1 MTTKT
6 YRGVVRGGRI
16 VLEPDARLGEGT
28 EVVVTPI
35 AGMPGSSAAVIEAVD
50 AAPSVPSAWV
60 DELEQLIAEG
70 RRPLAPPEL
79 FSDEPDARKGP

>member
-6 YRGVVRGGRI
+6 YRGVVRGGQI
-16 VLEPDARLGEGT
+16 VLDSGAHLGEGT

-35 AGMPGSSAAVIEAVD
+35 AKKAAAVD

-60 DELEQLIAEG
+60 DELESLIAE
-70 RRPLAPPEL
+70 R
-79 FSDEPDARKGP
+79 

>member
-6 YRGVVRGGRI
+6 YRGVVRGGQI
-16 VLEPDARLGEGT
+16 VLDSGAHLGEGT

-35 AGMPGSSAAVIEAVD
+35 AKKAGSAAAVIAAVD

-60 DELEQLIAEG
+60 DELESLIAE
-70 RRPLAPPEL
+70 R
-79 FSDEPDARKGP
+79 